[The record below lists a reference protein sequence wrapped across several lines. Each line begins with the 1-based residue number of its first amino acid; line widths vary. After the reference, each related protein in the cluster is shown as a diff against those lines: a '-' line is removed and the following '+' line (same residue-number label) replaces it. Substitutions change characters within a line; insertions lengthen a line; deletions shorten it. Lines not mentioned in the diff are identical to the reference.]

1 MNVAE
6 LEEIKEDVTFTPL
19 ELKFFVQELE
29 MRGCTE
35 IKKCIHNAR
44 YLAKLERSYQEL
56 ENGGGVKV
64 SFKELEN
71 FINGGS
77 ALLGKVS

>member
-77 ALLGKVS
+77 AVLGKVS

>member
-1 MNVAE
+1 MNDAE
-6 LEEIKEDVTFTPL
+6 FETITEDVTFTPL

-44 YLAKLERSYQEL
+44 YLAKIERSYYQAMNGEVVVKTFQEL
-56 ENGGGVKV
+56 EAM
-64 SFKELEN
+64 E
-71 FINGGS
+71 
-77 ALLGKVS
+77 

>member
-6 LEEIKEDVTFTPL
+6 LKEIKEDVTFTPL

-29 MRGCTE
+29 MRGYTE

-44 YLAKLERSYQEL
+44 YLAKIERSYNQAMNGEVVVKTLEEL
-56 ENGGGVKV
+56 EAM
-64 SFKELEN
+64 E
-71 FINGGS
+71 
-77 ALLGKVS
+77 

>member
-6 LEEIKEDVTFTPL
+6 FETITEDVTFTPL

-35 IKKCIHNAR
+35 IKKCIHNAH
-44 YLAKLERSYQEL
+44 YLAKIERSYNQAM
-56 ENGGGVKV
+56 NGEVIVKTL
-64 SFKELEN
+64 KELEEME
-71 FINGGS
+71 
-77 ALLGKVS
+77 